1 MKHFQYKLVGI
12 ATAALALSLA
22 AEPMTV
28 WAFEAESLCQSA
40 GVASFLE
47 ADLTEEDYVA
57 IADAAQGAHWGYTN
71 LGIADTNGDYLNVRE
86 NPSVFA
92 DPIGRMKDH
101 AACEV
106 LEVRDGWA
114 SIVSGEVEGYVNCD
128 FLLTGMDAVAVAKDT
143 VRTVAVS
150 REDNLNVRTEP
161 SEKSRV
167 LTRISR
173 DTELEY
179 VETLGEWAHVKLK
192 GEDAYVF
199 AQYVDIE
206 TKLETAMTM
215 TQALYGEDVSDLRVE
230 LVEFAKQF
238 VGNPYVWG
246 GTSLTNGADCSGFV
260 QSVFK
265 NFGITLSRNS
275 RAQAEN
281 GVAIQASELMPGDL
295 VFYSKD
301 GTINHVALYIGN
313 GQVVHASS
321 PTTGIKISDY
331 DYRTPT
337 RCRRV
342 IED

>member
-1 MKHFQYKLVGI
+1 MKHFQYKLFGI
-12 ATAALALSLA
+12 ATAALALSLTA
-22 AEPMTV
+22 KPMTV
-28 WAFEAESLCQSA
+28 RAFETESLCQSV

-47 ADLTEEDYVA
+47 ADLTAEEYVA
-57 IADAAQGAHWGYTN
+57 IADAARGVHWGYTN

-86 NPSVFA
+86 SPSVFA

-128 FLLTGMDAVAVAKDT
+128 FLLTGMDAVAVARDT

-179 VETLGEWAHVKLK
+179 VETLGEWAHVKLN
-192 GEDAYVF
+192 GGDTYVF

-206 TKLETAMTM
+206 TKLETALTM
-215 TQALYGEDVSDLRVE
+215 SQVLYGEDVSDLRVE

-246 GTSLTNGADCSGFV
+246 GTSLTKGADCSGFV

-265 NFGITLSRNS
+265 NFGIKLSRNS